1 MLIEKHPIY
10 PIRAPEAPTA
20 VTQNTIHLAI
30 VYRQTELAIE
40 PNLMKC
46 LRLVKVFR
54 EKYKRQTVWPIVVLP
69 LQSATFSLVLFSGSK
84 RIVNSPRHHP
94 LVENGVPP
102 AAHRALIG
110 SINYTSVEMVENSSS
125 SLASEK
131 PPIRCHLPWRP
142 FVELG
147 FMLHPTLAYNSLEQ
161 ASSSLP
167 SSFSD
172 ALNNG

>member
-110 SINYTSVEMVENSSS
+110 SINYTSRDGGKLVIIAGVGETTHPLPPTMA
-125 SLASEK
+125 SLRRVRFHVAS
-131 PPIRCHLPWRP
+131 
-142 FVELG
+142 
-147 FMLHPTLAYNSLEQ
+147 HPRV
-161 ASSSLP
+161 
-167 SSFSD
+167 
-172 ALNNG
+172 